1 VAPGRRSPRP
11 PTRSAAPL
19 TGGRRRPRR
28 PGGTLTI
35 AQRRARLALALAAL
49 ILVVAVIVSGIAG
62 GSHPSLPRPPAPT
75 VVNDVRS
82 GDPFAYS
89 SADAADFV
97 ARATAGNAH
106 VLFVK
111 SPGGALATAA
121 RVAAYRP
128 LINRAVAGT
137 SLDPNLVE
145 GLVFVES
152 AGRPDAIAG
161 TDPADAAGLTQILA
175 ATGQSMLGMHINLAR
190 SRKLTAQI
198 DAVENGARGRLGP
211 LLARRA
217 AADPR
222 FDPSEALAATVRYLE
237 TARSQFGREDLAIE
251 SYHMG
256 IGNLHQVLDDYDG
269 GRPVPYAQVYFDS
282 APTRHPAAYRLLAG
296 FGDDSELY
304 YWRVLGAVAIMH
316 LYRTD
321 RAALKRLDGFQLAD
335 DAGGSVLHPRVAPY
349 ADPAAVAA
357 AYQRHALIPL
367 PRNAAALGLDVL
379 PSMGQGA
386 AQVGAP
392 PALYRGLRPAALRML
407 IDLVDEVRSLSRS
420 RAPLQIASTVQD
432 ERFQR
437 RQVGFVEPNLATGWA
452 FAIERNYVSGAQA
465 NAFQAVLDRLQS
477 LNLIAWA
484 REPSTIEVTVASDA
498 AAWLARR

>member
-1 VAPGRRSPRP
+1 MAPGRRSPRP
-11 PTRSAAPL
+11 PARYGAPL
-19 TGGRRRPRR
+19 AGGRRRPRR
-28 PGGTLTI
+28 RGGTLTKG
-35 AQRRARLALALAAL
+35 QRRARLALLLAAV
-49 ILVVAVIVSGIAG
+49 ILVVAVIVSGIG
-62 GSHPSLPRPPAPT
+62 GGGLPAPPAPA

-82 GDPFAYS
+82 GDPFAYG
-89 SADAADFV
+89 SADEADFV

-111 SPGGALATAA
+111 SPGGVLATAA

-128 LINRAVAGT
+128 MIDRAVAGT
-137 SLDPNLVE
+137 GIDPNLLE
-145 GLVFVES
+145 ALVFVES

-161 TDPADAAGLTQILA
+161 TDPADASGLTQILA
-175 ATGQSMLGMHINLAR
+175 ATGQSMLGMHIDLAR
-190 SRKLTAQI
+190 SRRLTGQI
-198 DAVENGARGRLGP
+198 DAIENGAPGRLAP

-217 AADPR
+217 AADDR
-222 FDPSEALAATVRYLE
+222 FDPGKALAGTVRYLQ

-269 GRPVPYAQVYFDS
+269 GRSVPYAQVYFDS

-304 YWRVLGAVAIMH
+304 YWRVLGAVQVMR

-321 RAALKRLDGFQLAD
+321 RAALRRLAGLQLAD
-335 DAGGSVLHPRVAPY
+335 DAGGSVLHARVVPY
-349 ADPAAVAA
+349 ADPAALAA
-357 AYQRHALIPL
+357 AYQRRELVPL

-379 PSMGQGA
+379 PGMGQGA

-392 PALYRGLRPAALRML
+392 RTLYRGLRPAALRVL
-407 IDLVDEVRSLSRS
+407 IDLVDEVRALSHS
-420 RAPLQIASTVQD
+420 GAPLQLAGTVQD

-437 RQVGFVEPNLATGWA
+437 QQVGFVEPNLATGWA
-452 FAIERNYVSGAQA
+452 FEIERHYSGGAQA
-465 NAFQAVLDRLQS
+465 GAFQAVLDRLQS